1 MSIPIGATAATADT
15 TVPGLPVVNQ
25 ALEPAWVRHG
35 SASTQKAYESAL
47 AFEQSLVEQLAK
59 SLADTSGLSGEGSQE
74 GGESGSEGSSA
85 GSSQLSSMLPQALTS
100 SVMGGG
106 GLGMAAQMTQQL
118 EGVQAPAAAKASG
131 GTSAA

>member
-1 MSIPIGATAATADT
+1 MSVPIGAAAATAGT
-15 TVPGLPVVNQ
+15 TAPGLPVVNQ
-25 ALEPAWVRHG
+25 ALEPAWVRNG

-59 SLADTSGLSGEGSQE
+59 SLADTSGLSGESSQE
-74 GGESGSEGSSA
+74 GGESGGESSGA

-100 SVMGGG
+100 SVMDGG
-106 GLGMAAQMTQQL
+106 GLGMAAQMTRQL
-118 EGVQAPAAAKASG
+118 EGVQAPGAAKANG

>member
-1 MSIPIGATAATADT
+1 MSVPIGAAATTAST
-15 TVPGLPVVNQ
+15 TAPGLPVVNQ
-25 ALEPAWVRHG
+25 ALEPAWVRKG

-59 SLADTSGLSGEGSQE
+59 SLADTSGLSGESSQE
-74 GGESGSEGSSA
+74 GGESGEGSSA

-100 SVMGGG
+100 GVMDGG

-131 GTSAA
+131 GTSAT

>member
-1 MSIPIGATAATADT
+1 MSVPVGATTASA
-15 TVPGLPVVNQ
+15 PGLPVVNQ

-74 GGESGSEGSSA
+74 GGEPGSEGSSA

-100 SVMGGG
+100 SVMDGG
-106 GLGMAAQMTQQL
+106 GLGMAAQMTRQL
-118 EGVQAPAAAKASG
+118 EGVQAPATAKASG

>member
-1 MSIPIGATAATADT
+1 MSIAVGAATPAAT
-15 TVPGLPVVNQ
+15 GLPVVNQ

-74 GGESGSEGSSA
+74 GGESGGEGSSA

-100 SVMGGG
+100 SVMDGG
-106 GLGMAAQMTQQL
+106 GLGMAAQMTRQL
-118 EGVQAPAAAKASG
+118 EGVQAPAAARASG